1 MTRQGKMAHFYI
13 LFFIILF
20 FYFSETKFYS
30 GTQPN
35 NRRKI
40 ALNTLSAVR
49 VFSQLWRILC
59 RPSEYSIP
67 WHRILCRPSRY
78 LRKLR
83 KYYVGCQSISAQVDG
98 TLSAVGVL
106 HLAASRTLSSVGVL
120 HLAASRTMSAV
131 GVFLLAASRTMSAV
145 TILARNEEA
154 FCRPSECLLLQHN
167 AS

>member
-1 MTRQGKMAHFYI
+1 MNHFYI

-67 WHRILCRPSRY
+67 LHRVLCRPSRY

-83 KYYVGCQSISAQVDG
+83 KYSVGCQSISAQVDG

-106 HLAASRTLSSVGVL
+106 HLAASRT
-120 HLAASRTMSAV
+120 MSAV
-131 GVFLLAASRTMSAV
+131 GVFHPVASGILSAV